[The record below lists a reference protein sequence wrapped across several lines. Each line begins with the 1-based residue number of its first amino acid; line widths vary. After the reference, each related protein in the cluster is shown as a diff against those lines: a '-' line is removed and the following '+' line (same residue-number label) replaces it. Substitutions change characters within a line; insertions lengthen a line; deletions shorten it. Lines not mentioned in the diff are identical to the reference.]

1 MQRIFISS
9 VQKEFAAERAALAD
23 YLRTDPL
30 LRRFFEPFLFEELPA
45 LDQQTSTAYLA
56 QVASSDIYLGLFGDS
71 YGFEDAQGVSPTEH
85 EFNRATEAHKTRLI
99 YVKGETDQAKHPKM
113 RALIQHASNQV
124 VRRRFQNSA
133 NLHPAVYASLVDY
146 LQAHELLRF
155 TPFDASACR
164 DATQADLSLEKIQSF
179 LRTARSARNFPLAED
194 AAPHTV
200 LTQLRLLKN
209 DAPTHAAVLLFGK
222 EPQRF
227 IYNAEVK
234 CAHFHGT
241 QRQKPIPF
249 YQVYKGTLFELV
261 DQAVN
266 FVLSKINLAVG
277 TRALSAQAPTAY
289 EIPPEVVSEA
299 IVNAIAHRDYTS
311 TASVQV
317 MLFAD
322 RLEVWNP
329 GGLPPGLSL
338 QSLREPHGS
347 YPANPLIAEP
357 LYLAKYIERMGTGTG
372 DMIERCTEHG
382 LPEPTFGLTD
392 GFVTTIWR
400 KPELALVHVGGEVAE
415 GTEQATLQAT
425 PQVTLQ
431 VTLQVTPQVAQLLNA
446 LQGEMSR
453 TAVMAAL
460 GLKDRVNFSKNYL
473 EPALSAGLIERTL
486 PGSPHSPTQKYRLTG
501 KGQRQ
506 TLSLP

>member
-1 MQRIFISS
+1 M
-9 VQKEFAAERAALAD
+9 
-23 YLRTDPL
+23 
-30 LRRFFEPFLFEELPA
+30 
-45 LDQQTSTAYLA
+45 
-56 QVASSDIYLGLFGDS
+56 
-71 YGFEDAQGVSPTEH
+71 
-85 EFNRATEAHKTRLI
+85 
-99 YVKGETDQAKHPKM
+99 
-113 RALIQHASNQV
+113 
-124 VRRRFQNSA
+124 
-133 NLHPAVYASLVDY
+133 
-146 LQAHELLRF
+146 
-155 TPFDASACR
+155 
-164 DATQADLSLEKIQSF
+164 
-179 LRTARSARNFPLAED
+179 ARNFPLAED
-194 AAPHTV
+194 AAPDTV
-200 LTQLRLLKN
+200 LTQLRLLRN

-227 IYNAEVK
+227 IYNSEVK
-234 CAHFHGT
+234 CAHFHGA

-329 GGLPPGLSL
+329 GGLPPNLSL
-338 QSLREPHGS
+338 QSLRQPHGS

-372 DMIERCTEHG
+372 DMIERCTAHG
-382 LPEPTFGLTD
+382 LQEPTFALID

-400 KPELALVHVGGEVAE
+400 KPGLALEHVGGEIQQV
-415 GTEQATLQAT
+415 TEQVTE
-425 PQVTLQ
+425 QVRL
-431 VTLQVTPQVAQLLNA
+431 LLKVAV
-446 LQGEMSR
+446 GEKTR
-453 TAVMAAL
+453 AELMAAV
-460 GLKDRVNFSKNYL
+460 GLKSRVNFSRNYL
-473 EPALSAGLIERTL
+473 EPALASGLIEMTL
-486 PGSPHSPTQKYRLTG
+486 PDSPNSPTQKYRLTD
-501 KGQRQ
+501 KSVLPVQRSKQ
-506 TLSLP
+506 

>member
-9 VQKEFAAERAALAD
+9 VQKEFALERQALAD

-45 LDQQTSTAYLA
+45 IDQQASTAYLA
-56 QVASSDIYLGLFGDS
+56 QVANCDIYLGLFGDS
-71 YGFEDAQGVSPTEH
+71 YGFEDSAGVSPTEH
-85 EFNRATEAHKTRLI
+85 EFNSATELHKTRLI
-99 YVKGETDQAKHPKM
+99 YVKGESDQAKHPKM
-113 RALIQHASNQV
+113 QTLIANASNQV
-124 VRRRFQNSA
+124 VRRRFRNSA
-133 NLHPAVYASLVDY
+133 DLHPAVYASLVDH

-155 TPFDASACR
+155 TPFDTSACR
-164 DATQADLSLEKIQSF
+164 DATLADMSAEKIQGF
-179 LRTARSARNFPLAED
+179 LRTARQARNFPLAED
-194 AAPHTV
+194 APPRAV
-200 LTQLRLLKN
+200 MTQLRLLRQ
-209 DAPTHAAVLLFGK
+209 DAPTNAAVLLFGN

-227 IYNAEVK
+227 VYNSEVK

-277 TRALSAQAPTAY
+277 TRALSAQAPTSY

-311 TASVQV
+311 NASVQV

-322 RLEVWNP
+322 RLEIWNP

-338 QSLREPHGS
+338 QSLRQPHGS

-357 LYLAKYIERMGTGTG
+357 LYLAQYIERMGTGTG
-372 DMIERCTEHG
+372 DMIERCVAHG
-382 LPEPTFGLTD
+382 LPEPTFALTD

-400 KPELALVHVGGEVAE
+400 KPELALAHVE
-415 GTEQATLQAT
+415 GKTDPATH
-425 PQVTLQ
+425 Q
-431 VTLQVTPQVAQLLNA
+431 VTLQVTPQVTPQVAQLLA
-446 LQGEMSR
+446 VMKGDMSR
-453 TAVMAAL
+453 AQLMAAV
-460 GLKDRVNFSKNYL
+460 GLKDRGTFSENYL
-473 EPALSAGLIERTL
+473 EPALAAELIERTL
-486 PGSPHSPTQKYRLTG
+486 PGSPKSPTQKYRI
-501 KGQRQ
+501 KNIA
-506 TLSLP
+506 SKAPAN

>member
-9 VQKEFAAERAALAD
+9 VQKEFAAERLALAD

-45 LDQQTSTAYLA
+45 SDQQTSTAYLT
-56 QVASSDIYLGLFGDS
+56 QVASCDIYLGLFGDD
-71 YGFEDAQGVSPTEH
+71 YGFENEAGVSPTEY
-85 EFNRATEAHKTRLI
+85 EYSSATALQKTRLI
-99 YVKGETDQAKHPKM
+99 YVKGETDQGKHPKM
-113 RALIQHASNQV
+113 QALIQQASQQV
-124 VRRRFQNSA
+124 IRRRFINSA

-164 DATQADLSLEKIQSF
+164 DATQADLSTEKIQTF
-179 LRTARSARNFPLAED
+179 LRTARLARLFPLPED
-194 AAPHTV
+194 APPATV
-200 LTQLRLLKN
+200 LAQLRLLKN
-209 DAPTHAAVLLFGK
+209 EAPTHAAVLLFGK

-261 DQAVN
+261 DQSVN
-266 FVLSKINLAVG
+266 FVMSKINLAVG

-311 TASVQV
+311 NASVQV

-338 QSLREPHGS
+338 QSLRQPHGS

-372 DMIERCTEHG
+372 DMIERCIAHG
-382 LPEPTFGLTD
+382 LPEPTFSLTD
-392 GFVTTIWR
+392 GFMTTIWR
-400 KPELALVHVGGEVAE
+400 KPELALAHVGGGTPEATPEV
-415 GTEQATLQAT
+415 T
-425 PQVTLQ
+425 PQVTPEVRLVLVLQ
-431 VTLQVTPQVAQLLNA
+431 QGAMSRQA
-446 LQGEMSR
+446 LQ
-453 TAVMAAL
+453 AQL
-460 GLKDRVNFSKNYL
+460 GLKDDEHFRKSWL
-473 EPALSAGLIERTL
+473 LPAIQARWVELTL
-486 PGSPHSPTQKYRLTG
+486 PDKPTSSKQQYRLTA
-501 KGQRQ
+501 KGR
-506 TLSLP
+506 SLFKA

>member
-9 VQKEFAAERAALAD
+9 VQKEFTAERLALA
-23 YLRTDPL
+23 
-30 LRRFFEPFLFEELPA
+30 
-45 LDQQTSTAYLA
+45 
-56 QVASSDIYLGLFGDS
+56 
-71 YGFEDAQGVSPTEH
+71 
-85 EFNRATEAHKTRLI
+85 
-99 YVKGETDQAKHPKM
+99 
-113 RALIQHASNQV
+113 
-124 VRRRFQNSA
+124 
-133 NLHPAVYASLVDY
+133 DY

-164 DATQADLSLEKIQSF
+164 DATLENLSNEKIQSF
-179 LRTARSARNFPLAED
+179 LRTARRARNLSLAED
-194 AAPHTV
+194 AAPNTV
-200 LTQLRLLKN
+200 LAQLRLLKN
-209 DAPTHAAVLLFGK
+209 ETPIHAAVLLFGK

-227 IYNAEVK
+227 IYNSEVK

-241 QRQKPIPF
+241 KQQKPIPF

-338 QSLREPHGS
+338 QSLRQPHGS

-372 DMIERCTEHG
+372 DMIEPCTAHG
-382 LPEPTFGLTD
+382 LPEPTFSLTD

-400 KPELALVHVGGEVAE
+400 RFELALVHVGGETQQV
-415 GTEQATLQAT
+415 TEQVNQFLKAAT
-425 PQVTLQ
+425 
-431 VTLQVTPQVAQLLNA
+431 
-446 LQGEMSR
+446 GKKSR
-453 TAVMAAL
+453 AELMAAV
-460 GLKDRVNFSKNYL
+460 GLKARVNFSRNYL
-473 EPALSAGLIERTL
+473 EPALVTGLIERTL
-486 PGSPHSPTQKYRLTG
+486 PDSPNSPTQKYRLTP
-501 KGQRQ
+501 KRQRIVMRP
-506 TLSLP
+506 TSI

>member
-1 MQRIFISS
+1 M
-9 VQKEFAAERAALAD
+9 
-23 YLRTDPL
+23 
-30 LRRFFEPFLFEELPA
+30 
-45 LDQQTSTAYLA
+45 
-56 QVASSDIYLGLFGDS
+56 
-71 YGFEDAQGVSPTEH
+71 
-85 EFNRATEAHKTRLI
+85 
-99 YVKGETDQAKHPKM
+99 
-113 RALIQHASNQV
+113 
-124 VRRRFQNSA
+124 
-133 NLHPAVYASLVDY
+133 
-146 LQAHELLRF
+146 
-155 TPFDASACR
+155 
-164 DATQADLSLEKIQSF
+164 
-179 LRTARSARNFPLAED
+179 
-194 AAPHTV
+194 

-209 DAPTHAAVLLFGK
+209 DTPTHAAVLLFGN

-234 CAHFHGT
+234 CAHFHGV

-338 QSLREPHGS
+338 QSLRQPHGS

-357 LYLAKYIERMGTGTG
+357 MYLAKYIERMGTGIG
-372 DMIERCTEHG
+372 DMIDRCTAHG
-382 LPEPTFGLTD
+382 LPEPAFGLTD

-400 KPELALVHVGGEVAE
+400 KPELALAHVGGE
-415 GTEQATLQAT
+415 TD
-425 PQVTLQ
+425 Q
-431 VTLQVTPQVAQLLNA
+431 VTLQVTPQVALQVTPQVAQLLA
-446 LQGEMSR
+446 TLKGEMSR
-453 TAVMAAL
+453 TDMMAAV
-460 GLKDRVNFSKNYL
+460 GLKDRGNFSENYL
-473 EPALSAGLIERTL
+473 EPALAAGLIERTL
-486 PGSPHSPTQKYRLTG
+486 PGSPNSQTQKYRLTV
-501 KGQRQ
+501 KGQN
-506 TLSLP
+506 PI

>member
-1 MQRIFISS
+1 MKRIFISS
-9 VQKEFAAERAALAD
+9 VQREFAAERAALAD

-45 LDQQTSTAYLA
+45 KDQQTSTAYLS
-56 QVASSDIYLGLFGDS
+56 QVASCDIYLGLFGDS
-71 YGFEDAQGVSPTEH
+71 YGFEDSQGVSPTEH
-85 EFNRATEAHKTRLI
+85 EFNCATELRKARLV
-99 YVKGETDQAKHPKM
+99 YVKGEPDHDKQPKM
-113 RALIQHASNQV
+113 LALIKRASNEV
-124 VRRRFQNSA
+124 IRRRFTDSA

-155 TPFDASACR
+155 TPFDASACQG
-164 DATQADLSLEKIQSF
+164 ATQQDLSVEKIRSF
-179 LRTARSARNFPLAED
+179 LRTARMVRNFPLAED
-194 AAPHTV
+194 AAPDTV
-200 LTQLRLLKN
+200 LTQLRLLRN

-227 IYNAEVK
+227 IYNSEVK

-329 GGLPPGLSL
+329 GGLPPNLSL
-338 QSLREPHGS
+338 QSLRQPHGS

-357 LYLAKYIERMGTGTG
+357 LYLAKYIERMG
-372 DMIERCTEHG
+372 
-382 LPEPTFGLTD
+382 PAP
-392 GFVTTIWR
+392 
-400 KPELALVHVGGEVAE
+400 
-415 GTEQATLQAT
+415 AT
-425 PQVTLQ
+425 
-431 VTLQVTPQVAQLLNA
+431 
-446 LQGEMSR
+446 
-453 TAVMAAL
+453 
-460 GLKDRVNFSKNYL
+460 
-473 EPALSAGLIERTL
+473 
-486 PGSPHSPTQKYRLTG
+486 
-501 KGQRQ
+501 
-506 TLSLP
+506 

>member
-1 MQRIFISS
+1 ML
-9 VQKEFAAERAALAD
+9 K
-23 YLRTDPL
+23 
-30 LRRFFEPFLFEELPA
+30 
-45 LDQQTSTAYLA
+45 
-56 QVASSDIYLGLFGDS
+56 
-71 YGFEDAQGVSPTEH
+71 
-85 EFNRATEAHKTRLI
+85 
-99 YVKGETDQAKHPKM
+99 
-113 RALIQHASNQV
+113 
-124 VRRRFQNSA
+124 
-133 NLHPAVYASLVDY
+133 
-146 LQAHELLRF
+146 
-155 TPFDASACR
+155 
-164 DATQADLSLEKIQSF
+164 
-179 LRTARSARNFPLAED
+179 
-194 AAPHTV
+194 
-200 LTQLRLLKN
+200 QLRLLKN